1 MMNQVKDKKIA
12 YKQVYDILLLIDS
25 SEIPEDIIQNLE
37 KKMDQ
42 NYKFDIKKDQLLEEA
57 KDILS
62 AIYTDYLSTDE
73 EKKVIKN
80 LEEVYAEQAELEKKQ
95 KYNVDVFKKDSKGEI
110 ESTSNK
116 LIEKKESIFE
126 KIIKFLKR
134 IFK

>member
-1 MMNQVKDKKIA
+1 MMYQVKDKKIA

>member
-95 KYNVDVFKKDSKGEI
+95 KYNVDVFKKDDNVKNENA
-110 ESTSNK
+110 SNK
-116 LIEKKESIFE
+116 LIEKKENIFE